1 MCGCVRACGRGVCF
15 LLFLPP
21 IRQPSY
27 LVRDNSEHEE
37 NFFLRIL
44 LVKFGVPLGIVVDK
58 NLQLALD
65 ALDGHIWKAQR

>member
-1 MCGCVRACGRGVCF
+1 MCACVWQRGLF
-15 LLFLPP
+15 PSFFLPP